1 MQASLQ
7 KFYFFYSHSRFRLT
21 WQGTRK
27 PLGGLVVIS
36 VIASSTVKAVAVLR
50 AAEQASPRHSS
61 PLGVVRLPS
70 SRWSLLPLLAFA
82 PLCAKKPHSLLINA
96 QEPLC
101 GWGAWWRVL
110 AAGRGPRRWGW
121 VGSHRPGL
129 PCPDSPGW
137 QREAGKS
144 LNTRLCSALSP
155 FLLFLLCTLQRRGGW
170 CWTFYL
176 RG

>member
-1 MQASLQ
+1 MSRWLLKQLFCLVLGDWICCICKVHCVMQASLQ

-101 GWGAWWRVL
+101 G
-110 AAGRGPRRWGW
+110 
-121 VGSHRPGL
+121 
-129 PCPDSPGW
+129 
-137 QREAGKS
+137 
-144 LNTRLCSALSP
+144 
-155 FLLFLLCTLQRRGGW
+155 
-170 CWTFYL
+170 
-176 RG
+176 